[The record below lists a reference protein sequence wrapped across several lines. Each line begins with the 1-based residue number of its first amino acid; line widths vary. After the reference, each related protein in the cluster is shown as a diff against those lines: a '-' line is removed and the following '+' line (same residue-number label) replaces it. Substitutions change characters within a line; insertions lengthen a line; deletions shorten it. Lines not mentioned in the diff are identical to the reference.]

1 MDTGSIQ
8 GFREKMKRGAVLGIF
23 MKTCDPGFVETAGYG
38 GMDFVI
44 LDMEH
49 GPISVEHMQ
58 ENIRAA
64 QVAGVVPI
72 VRVSSREEI
81 SKVLDIGAAG
91 VQIPQVSTAEEAR
104 AAVREAKFFPNGERG
119 VCRFVRAAH
128 YSAMD
133 RAEYFPEANKALVI
147 VQLEGQE
154 AIRNMDAI
162 MEVEGI
168 DILFIGPYDLS
179 QSLGVPGETMH
190 PSVISQMEE
199 IVAKAKAKGI
209 LVGTFTDD
217 RETLELW
224 SKAGVQYLSYS
235 VDMGI
240 FCEACRKVREQLDSI
255 G

>member
-8 GFREKMKRGAVLGIF
+8 GFREKMKMGAELGTF

-49 GPISVEHMQ
+49 GPISIEHMQ

-104 AAVREAKFFPNGERG
+104 AAVREARFFPYGGRG
-119 VCRFVRAAH
+119 GC
-128 YSAMD
+128 
-133 RAEYFPEANKALVI
+133 
-147 VQLEGQE
+147 
-154 AIRNMDAI
+154 
-162 MEVEGI
+162 
-168 DILFIGPYDLS
+168 
-179 QSLGVPGETMH
+179 
-190 PSVISQMEE
+190 
-199 IVAKAKAKGI
+199 
-209 LVGTFTDD
+209 
-217 RETLELW
+217 
-224 SKAGVQYLSYS
+224 
-235 VDMGI
+235 
-240 FCEACRKVREQLDSI
+240 
-255 G
+255 